1 MFTYRGDQAFFAEGG
16 RATVIGPGVTPDVM
30 WEGPAPGAYD
40 PAGDAEANA
49 AQRALLGPD
58 PLCKVN

>member
-1 MFTYRGDQAFFAEGG
+1 M
-16 RATVIGPGVTPDVM
+16 IGPGVTPDVM

-40 PAGDAEANA
+40 PARDAEANA